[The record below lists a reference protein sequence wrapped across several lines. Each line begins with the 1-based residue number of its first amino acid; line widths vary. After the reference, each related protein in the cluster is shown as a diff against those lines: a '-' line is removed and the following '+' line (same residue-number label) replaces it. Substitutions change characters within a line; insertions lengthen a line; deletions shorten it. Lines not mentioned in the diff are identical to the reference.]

1 MAVGS
6 NGYRAAL
13 VSRQRTP
20 GLISSSSGTAGLRP
34 FISFSTSYPEL
45 PPMPNWMARRLLSQR
60 ASAGGKPG
68 SSGAREPA
76 ATKKPWGR
84 FWYRGTPNQAL
95 QQTAGACRLSG
106 TIARRRECPEAS
118 RHVRRSVHGLRRSA
132 GVANARSRS
141 LERRGAVT
149 DAAHLSQRATR
160 RERRRY
166 EAKS

>member
-20 GLISSSSGTAGLRP
+20 GLISSLSGTAGLRP

-84 FWYRGTPNQAL
+84 FWYLMPDPDHSKG
-95 QQTAGACRLSG
+95 
-106 TIARRRECPEAS
+106 E
-118 RHVRRSVHGLRRSA
+118 
-132 GVANARSRS
+132 
-141 LERRGAVT
+141 ER
-149 DAAHLSQRATR
+149 
-160 RERRRY
+160 
-166 EAKS
+166 

>member
-34 FISFSTSYPEL
+34 SISFSTSYPEL
-45 PPMPNWMARRLLSQR
+45 PPMPKWMARRLQSQR
-60 ASAGGKPG
+60 ASAGSKPG

-76 ATKKPWGR
+76 VTKKPWGR

-106 TIARRRECPEAS
+106 TIARRCPAAAELS
-118 RHVRRSVHGLRRSA
+118 R
-132 GVANARSRS
+132 
-141 LERRGAVT
+141 
-149 DAAHLSQRATR
+149 
-160 RERRRY
+160 
-166 EAKS
+166 

>member
-34 FISFSTSYPEL
+34 FISFSTSYAEL
-45 PPMPNWMARRLLSQR
+45 PLMPNWMARRLLSQR

-76 ATKKPWGR
+76 ATKKP
-84 FWYRGTPNQAL
+84 
-95 QQTAGACRLSG
+95 
-106 TIARRRECPEAS
+106 
-118 RHVRRSVHGLRRSA
+118 
-132 GVANARSRS
+132 
-141 LERRGAVT
+141 
-149 DAAHLSQRATR
+149 
-160 RERRRY
+160 
-166 EAKS
+166 